1 MNRLITLIT
10 LTLVLCDV
18 AIESPI
24 LAHRFPISERKL
36 YWWAQIF
43 HYQRPTVL
51 PKALKRWWILV
62 CIFPLNL
69 ASANTRKHWKEE
81 DICCVN
87 TDIDPTSI
95 TYGGGIKPPTLPR
108 SWAPAC
114 VNLYSAGRP
123 QLSCD
128 GRSIAGVKKNHSES
142 FKSTEI

>member
-1 MNRLITLIT
+1 MVCINNLDSCIMWCGYWVSNTCPAKT
-10 LTLVLCDV
+10 F
-18 AIESPI
+18 SPSMKGNCI
-24 LAHRFPISERKL
+24 DGIKSFIIRDQL
-36 YWWAQIF
+36 
-43 HYQRPTVL
+43 L
-51 PKALKRWWILV
+51 PKGLKRWWVLV

-95 TYGGGIKPPTLPR
+95 TYGGEIKPPTLPR

-114 VNLYSAGRP
+114 ANLYSAGRP
-123 QLSCD
+123 ELSCD